1 MVEIISAK
9 LISYVKVDFSTEAEM
24 EMYINMFEKE
34 GENFYNE
41 LKKVGLLRW
50 RFNRVWNKTGGFS
63 VSLIYEYA
71 DEKSYQDCQIEIG
84 KFVKQNESFYKKL
97 NIKRISIET
106 GAGNFFAPAR
116 KLFIKCIYIDNAL

>member
-24 EMYINMFEKE
+24 DLYINMFEKE

-50 RFNRVWNKTGGFS
+50 RFNRVWNKTGGFEIS
-63 VSLIYEYA
+63 QMFEYT
-71 DEKSYQDCQIEIG
+71 D
-84 KFVKQNESFYKKL
+84 VL
-97 NIKRISIET
+97 M
-106 GAGNFFAPAR
+106 
-116 KLFIKCIYIDNAL
+116 